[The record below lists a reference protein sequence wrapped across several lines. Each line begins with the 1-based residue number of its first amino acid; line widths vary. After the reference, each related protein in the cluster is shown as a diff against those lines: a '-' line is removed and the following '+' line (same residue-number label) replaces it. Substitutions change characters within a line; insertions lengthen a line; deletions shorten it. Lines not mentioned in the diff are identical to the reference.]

1 MTGILC
7 SALWLVNHGVP
18 RTFLRLRVDKPIL
31 LVLNVHRERSR
42 NGLALLLAWFLELI
56 LSLINRVRE
65 TAFRA
70 TLAQEGG
77 RIAILGIDVGTG
89 GTRAVLVDEHGTVLA
104 SGTEEHA
111 NFASPQPGWAEQD
124 PRDWWRAAVLAIRR
138 ALQASGLAAESIA
151 AVGFSGQMHGAV
163 LLDENNEVIRPAL
176 IWCDQRTEAQA
187 QELERTIGLGR
198 LIQLTCNPP
207 LTNFTVTKLLWV
219 REHEPKNWQR
229 VRKIML
235 PKDYVRLRLTGESA
249 IDVADASGTLLLD
262 VAHRT
267 WSNEVLSKTGIDLKL
282 LPKLFESQEI
292 CGKLRG
298 AGADAT
304 GLPAGTPVVAGAGD
318 QAAGAVGMGIT
329 RAGVVSATLG
339 TSGVV
344 FAATDRPSLDPKGRL
359 HTFCHAIPDRW
370 HVMGV
375 TQAAGLSLRWFRD
388 RFGAGTDDGRDPYER
403 LSAEAATVPAGSEGA
418 FWAPYLMGERT
429 PHLDPF
435 ARAAFVGLSASHT
448 RAHLIRAVLEGVA
461 YSLKDTFSIF
471 DKIHVPVERIR
482 LGGGGGRSPLWQQ
495 IQADVY
501 AHEVEILKAEEGA
514 AYGAAILAGV
524 GSGCWKS
531 VDEACDA
538 AVRVANRVS
547 ANKESSAIMQRG
559 YQTYRRIYP
568 ALHSIFAEDRTSSAK

>member
-1 MTGILC
+1 MFRR
-7 SALWLVNHGVP
+7 SHAQ
-18 RTFLRLRVDKPIL
+18 FLDL
-31 LVLNVHRERSR
+31 
-42 NGLALLLAWFLELI
+42 
-56 LSLINRVRE
+56 
-65 TAFRA
+65 
-70 TLAQEGG
+70 EGG
-77 RIAILGIDVGTG
+77 IIPILGIDVGTS
-89 GTRAVLVDEHGTVLA
+89 GTRAVILDGRGTVLA

-124 PRDWWRAAVLAIRR
+124 PRDWWRAAALAVRK
-138 ALQASGLAAESIA
+138 ALQSSGLAADAIA

-163 LLDENNEVIRPAL
+163 LLDEKDEVIRPAL
-176 IWCDQRTEAQA
+176 IWCDQRTEAQSK
-187 QELERTIGLGR
+187 ELEHSIGLDR

-207 LTNFTVTKLLWV
+207 LTNFTLTKLLWV
-219 REHEPKNWQR
+219 REHEPQNWQR

-249 IDVADASGTLLLD
+249 IDVADASGTLMLD
-262 VAHRT
+262 VAHRA
-267 WSNEVLSKTGIDLKL
+267 WSSEVLNKTGIDSKL
-282 LPKLFESQEI
+282 LPKLYESQEI
-292 CGKLRG
+292 CGKLSA
-298 AGADAT
+298 AGAEAT
-304 GLPAGTPVVAGAGD
+304 GLRVGTPVVAGAGD

-329 RAGVVSATLG
+329 RAGVVSATIG

-359 HTFCHAIPDRW
+359 HTFCHAIPGRW

-375 TQAAGLSLRWFRD
+375 TQSAGLSLRWFRD
-388 RFGAGTDDGRDPYER
+388 RFGAGPDDGRDPYER
-403 LSAEAATVPAGSEGA
+403 MSAEAATVPAGSEGA

-471 DKIHVPVERIR
+471 DEIHVPVERIR
-482 LGGGGGRSPLWQQ
+482 LGGGGARSPLWQQ
-495 IQADVY
+495 IQADVF

-524 GSGCWKS
+524 GSGVWKS

-538 AVRVANRVS
+538 AVSVAKRVS
-547 ANKESSAIMQRG
+547 ASKENSAVMQRG
-559 YQTYRRIYP
+559 YKTYRRIYP
-568 ALHSIFAEDRTSSAK
+568 ALHSIFAENQSSSAH